1 MITYRS
7 DVRPDVRT
15 IAELYRAA
23 LLNRPVD
30 DLDRIRRMY
39 DGSNLILTAW
49 EGSRLAGILRGW
61 TDEARDGY
69 VCDLAV
75 YPDYQRRRIG
85 ATLLELVR
93 EGRPEVDWILR
104 ASTIATDY
112 YQHIGWKKIENGWS
126 WPREK

>member
-49 EGSRLAGILRGW
+49 EGSRFAGILCGW

-69 VCDLAV
+69 VCDLAFH
-75 YPDYQRRRIG
+75 PDYQKRRIG
-85 ATLLELVR
+85 ATLVSFVHDRRLEV
-93 EGRPEVDWILR
+93 
-104 ASTIATDY
+104 
-112 YQHIGWKKIENGWS
+112 
-126 WPREK
+126 